1 MQKYGLNVPSTNLQ
15 HIDLTFSP
23 THVDR
28 RDAVRRWYGPVVAQ
42 QCLEGTTDRGS
53 ALGFLGSALG
63 WDLGHGRRQRAHLLL
78 LLRAMA
84 VSSGGGSTAP
94 LLHVSTALL
103 RCEREAG
110 RAKAEEERRG

>member
-1 MQKYGLNVPSTNLQ
+1 MQKYERGGLNVPSTNLA

-53 ALGFLGSALG
+53 ALGFLGSTLG
-63 WDLGHGRRQRAHLLL
+63 FLGHGRRHRAHLLL

-84 VSSGGGSTAP
+84 VSRGGGSTAP

-103 RCEREAG
+103 RCE
-110 RAKAEEERRG
+110 